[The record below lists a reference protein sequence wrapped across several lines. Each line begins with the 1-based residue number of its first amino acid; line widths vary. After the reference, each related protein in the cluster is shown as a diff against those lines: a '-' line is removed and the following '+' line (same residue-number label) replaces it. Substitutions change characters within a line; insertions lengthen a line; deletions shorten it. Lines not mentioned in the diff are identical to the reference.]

1 MCVTLGCTHFFV
13 LGGEEMDYIV
23 WLNKAVM
30 KIGALRKDTTFTLK
44 DLFSGIEWD
53 ELNRGQKLHLGRIFK
68 AEVVNKSI
76 PNIVVIDTPKSTSTT
91 YKKIK

>member
-1 MCVTLGCTHFFV
+1 
-13 LGGEEMDYIV
+13 MDYIV

-30 KIGALRKDTTFTLK
+30 KIGALGKGTTFTLK
-44 DLFSGIEWD
+44 DLFSGVEWN
-53 ELNRGQKLHLGRIFK
+53 ELDRGQKLHLGRRFK

-76 PNIVVIDTPKSTSTT
+76 PNIVVIDSPKGTSTT

>member
-1 MCVTLGCTHFFV
+1 
-13 LGGEEMDYIV
+13 MDYIV

-30 KIGALRKDTTFTLK
+30 KIGALRRGTTFTLK
-44 DLFSGIEWD
+44 ELFSGIEWN
-53 ELNRGQKLHLGRIFK
+53 ELDRGQKLHLGRRFK

-76 PNIVVIDTPKSTSTT
+76 PNIVVIDSPKGTSTT